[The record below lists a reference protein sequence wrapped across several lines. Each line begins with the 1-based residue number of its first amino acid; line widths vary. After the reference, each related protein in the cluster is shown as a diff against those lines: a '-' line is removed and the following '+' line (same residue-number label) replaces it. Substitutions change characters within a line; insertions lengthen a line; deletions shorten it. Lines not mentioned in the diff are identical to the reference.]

1 MGRKLDILLGRTS
14 RQTSKLKTFLG
25 LTVSRLAVLRNHR
38 QVRRDQARGDVVQL
52 LQLGHVDRA
61 LLRVE
66 HVIKEQNMLDV
77 FVMIEHY
84 CHLLTERAP
93 LLDRKECPEELREAI
108 SSLVFAASRCA
119 ELPELDKARGI
130 FSSRYGKEL
139 VSAAVELRNNCCVD
153 PKVALVQTLRTSSG
167 VVQSHLILLLLDLL
181 QMIQK
186 LSTRQPS
193 LEIRHRVIK
202 EIAAEIGIK
211 LEFSESSETAEGNS
225 MVSPPTHLNLEQL
238 ESDDNPAFRSHQ
250 KYDDVASAAQ
260 AAFESAAFAAAAARA
275 AVELCRSES
284 QEKGSADESK
294 AGSQKRSDINGSE
307 SVEIEN
313 SADSKNFE
321 KIHHDQNSGSDSD
334 EGMKAKQDDLL
345 HKERIRERFEMQLQR
360 SSSSISDVSDEDN
373 AGSSEQHS
381 AVFRGKNILF
391 DESDNEEEKDRGLG
405 TNLPYASH
413 EELSPA
419 GRIGYVVQAQR
430 QFDASLDD
438 SKPGKHQ
445 IYYRRNETRNS
456 EMNNNSLHE
465 ETHKVGSRSGTES
478 NYSMYNNAEKTYL
491 DSSGTMRPLNLS
503 SGKKPISVRTRRG
516 L

>member
-153 PKVALVQTLRTSSG
+153 PK
-167 VVQSHLILLLLDLL
+167 
-181 QMIQK
+181 MIQK

-430 QFDASLDD
+430 QFGASLDD
-438 SKPGKHQ
+438 SKHGKHQ

>member
-153 PKVALVQTLRTSSG
+153 PK
-167 VVQSHLILLLLDLL
+167 
-181 QMIQK
+181 MIQK

-313 SADSKNFE
+313 SADRKNFE

-360 SSSSISDVSDEDN
+360 SSSSISDASDEDN

-478 NYSMYNNAEKTYL
+478 NYSTYNNAEKTYL
-491 DSSGTMRPLNLS
+491 GSSGTMRPLNLS

>member
-153 PKVALVQTLRTSSG
+153 PK
-167 VVQSHLILLLLDLL
+167 
-181 QMIQK
+181 MIQK

-360 SSSSISDVSDEDN
+360 SSSSISDASDEDN

-381 AVFRGKNILF
+381 AGFRGKNILF

-478 NYSMYNNAEKTYL
+478 NYSTYNNAEKTYL
-491 DSSGTMRPLNLS
+491 DSSSTMRPLNLS

>member
-153 PKVALVQTLRTSSG
+153 PK
-167 VVQSHLILLLLDLL
+167 
-181 QMIQK
+181 MIQK

-360 SSSSISDVSDEDN
+360 SSSSISDASDEDN

-465 ETHKVGSRSGTES
+465 EMHKVGSRSGTES
-478 NYSMYNNAEKTYL
+478 NYSTYNNAEKTYL
-491 DSSGTMRPLNLS
+491 DSSGTMHPLNLS

>member
-153 PKVALVQTLRTSSG
+153 PK
-167 VVQSHLILLLLDLL
+167 
-181 QMIQK
+181 MIQK

>member
-119 ELPELDKARGI
+119 ELPELKKARGI

-153 PKVALVQTLRTSSG
+153 PK
-167 VVQSHLILLLLDLL
+167 
-181 QMIQK
+181 MIQK

-360 SSSSISDVSDEDN
+360 SSSSISDASDEDN

-465 ETHKVGSRSGTES
+465 ETHKVGSISGTES
-478 NYSMYNNAEKTYL
+478 NYSTYNNAEKTYL

>member
-1 MGRKLDILLGRTS
+1 
-14 RQTSKLKTFLG
+14 
-25 LTVSRLAVLRNHR
+25 
-38 QVRRDQARGDVVQL
+38 
-52 LQLGHVDRA
+52 
-61 LLRVE
+61 
-66 HVIKEQNMLDV
+66 
-77 FVMIEHY
+77 
-84 CHLLTERAP
+84 
-93 LLDRKECPEELREAI
+93 
-108 SSLVFAASRCA
+108 
-119 ELPELDKARGI
+119 
-130 FSSRYGKEL
+130 
-139 VSAAVELRNNCCVD
+139 
-153 PKVALVQTLRTSSG
+153 
-167 VVQSHLILLLLDLL
+167 
-181 QMIQK
+181 
-186 LSTRQPS
+186 
-193 LEIRHRVIK
+193 
-202 EIAAEIGIK
+202 
-211 LEFSESSETAEGNS
+211 

-284 QEKGSADESK
+284 QEKGSGDESK

-307 SVEIEN
+307 SVEVEN

-334 EGMKAKQDDLL
+334 EGMKAKQNDLL
-345 HKERIRERFEMQLQR
+345 HKERIRERSEMQLQR
-360 SSSSISDVSDEDN
+360 SSSSISDASDEDN

-381 AVFRGKNILF
+381 AGFRGKNILF

-445 IYYRRNETRNS
+445 IRYYRRNETRNS

-478 NYSMYNNAEKTYL
+478 NYSMYYNAEKTYL

>member
-153 PKVALVQTLRTSSG
+153 PK
-167 VVQSHLILLLLDLL
+167 
-181 QMIQK
+181 MIQK

-211 LEFSESSETAEGNS
+211 LEFSESSETAEVCILVLCRVHKMKRTKKKMAPLIQGNS

-307 SVEIEN
+307 S
-313 SADSKNFE
+313 

-360 SSSSISDVSDEDN
+360 SSSSISDASDEDN

-381 AVFRGKNILF
+381 AGFRGKNILF

-478 NYSMYNNAEKTYL
+478 NYSTYNNAEKTYL
-491 DSSGTMRPLNLS
+491 DSSSTMRPLNLS

>member
-1 MGRKLDILLGRTS
+1 MGRTLDILLGRTS

-77 FVMIEHY
+77 FLMIEHY

-93 LLDRKECPEELREAI
+93 LLDLKECPEELREAI

-153 PKVALVQTLRTSSG
+153 PK
-167 VVQSHLILLLLDLL
+167 
-181 QMIQK
+181 MIQK

-307 SVEIEN
+307 SVEIKN

-360 SSSSISDVSDEDN
+360 SSFSISDASDEDN

-413 EELSPA
+413 EELVPA
-419 GRIGYVVQAQR
+419 GRISYVVQAQR

-478 NYSMYNNAEKTYL
+478 NYSTYNNAEKTYL
-491 DSSGTMRPLNLS
+491 DSSGTVRPMNLS